1 MQRIFSLA
9 DDQHKCRIRH
19 RDMVSHRRRTDAYPN
34 HPNHSST
41 WDLSNLRH
49 SHANCMEKIAN
60 RSEPNPK
67 ARRKS
72 HLFLFFALCSAWAEL
87 NFKSTTWGG
96 GGLHSP
102 AMFGIPCRTRRH
114 RFRCELFLV
123 LLGSANNDWKLE
135 KKACAPDLE
144 IGTECGSDSTHRC
157 KWLADAGNPCM
168 RCYHIIIIGA
178 DIS

>member
-1 MQRIFSLA
+1 
-9 DDQHKCRIRH
+9 
-19 RDMVSHRRRTDAYPN
+19 
-34 HPNHSST
+34 
-41 WDLSNLRH
+41 
-49 SHANCMEKIAN
+49 
-60 RSEPNPK
+60 
-67 ARRKS
+67 
-72 HLFLFFALCSAWAEL
+72 
-87 NFKSTTWGG
+87 
-96 GGLHSP
+96 
-102 AMFGIPCRTRRH
+102 MFGIPCRTRRH

-123 LLGSANNDWKLE
+123 VLGSANNDWKLE

>member
-1 MQRIFSLA
+1 MTSTNAVSDIVIWSHTDGGPTHIPTIPTTHRLGISRICDIHMPTA
-9 DDQHKCRIRH
+9 WK
-19 RDMVSHRRRTDAYPN
+19 
-34 HPNHSST
+34 
-41 WDLSNLRH
+41 
-49 SHANCMEKIAN
+49 KIAN

-123 LLGSANNDWKLE
+123 VLGSANNDWKLE